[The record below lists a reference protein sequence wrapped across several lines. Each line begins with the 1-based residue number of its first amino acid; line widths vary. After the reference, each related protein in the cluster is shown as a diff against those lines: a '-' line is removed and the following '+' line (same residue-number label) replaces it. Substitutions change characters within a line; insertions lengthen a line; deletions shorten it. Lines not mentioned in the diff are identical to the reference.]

1 MHSPI
6 FPDRARAGTANT
18 HRVARSLLAAV
29 ALVVLV
35 PASLVVLGGF
45 VPALPLVGRLGQLV
59 ISYLPWLG
67 LTAAFTAL
75 LSGIAFGL
83 GGSRGATIL
92 LGASLLTLGAT
103 ILITAELWSVAS
115 ANGASFSLIRQLS
128 PDPAPRQPD
137 SRVTYATV
145 DGQDLHAEIWEPPSG
160 APGTTFTPQAKP
172 GAGVLFIHGG
182 GFWGGALGSRPALFG
197 AVADSG
203 IPVVDV
209 EYRISPPPRW
219 NQAPGDILCA
229 LTWLDQ
235 NGPSYGIDPSK
246 IVVIGESAGGNLALV
261 AAYSAGTGNVAS
273 SCGVDPAPPAAV
285 VAISPTAD
293 LAGMWRDASLS
304 LDGATFPEAYIG
316 GTPAQF
322 PDRYDRAS
330 PMWLI
335 RKDVPPTLILAGSID
350 HLVHL
355 ERTTIVSDQLKAAGA
370 ESTLVVVPFAD
381 HGFDGP
387 PNAFGQQLE
396 DQLLPAFIRAHT

>member
-1 MHSPI
+1 VRLAGP
-6 FPDRARAGTANT
+6 RAPRDAPRPAPRNLVIRGLLTA
-18 HRVARSLLAAV
+18 L

-35 PASLVVLGGF
+35 PAAAVVLGGF
-45 VPALPLVGRLGQLV
+45 APTWPLVGRLGQLV
-59 ISYLPWLG
+59 IPYLPWLA
-67 LTAAFTAL
+67 LTAAFAAV
-75 LSGIAFGL
+75 LSGAALAL
-83 GGSRGATIL
+83 GGSRGAGVL
-92 LGASLLTLGAT
+92 LAASLLTLAAT
-103 ILITAELWSVAS
+103 GLIIAQLFSVAG
-115 ANGASFSLIRQLS
+115 ANGASFSLLRQLG
-128 PDPAPRQPD
+128 PDPAPRQRD
-137 SRVTYATV
+137 SRVTYVTV
-145 DGQDLHAEIWEPPSG
+145 EGQDLHAEVWEPRSG
-160 APGTTFTPQAKP
+160 STAP

-197 AVADSG
+197 ALADAG

-229 LTWLDQ
+229 LAWLEQ
-235 NGPSYGIDPSK
+235 HGPSYGIDPSR
-246 IVVIGESAGGNLALV
+246 IVIVGESAGGNLALM
-261 AAYSAGTGNVAS
+261 AAYSAGTGKVPS
-273 SCGVDPAPPAAV
+273 SCGADPAPPRAV

-293 LAGMWRDASLS
+293 LKGIWQDASLA
-304 LDGATFPEAYIG
+304 LDGATFPEPYIG

-355 ERTTIVSDQLKAAGA
+355 ERTTIVSEQLKAAGA
-370 ESTLVVVPFAD
+370 RSTLVVVPFAD

-396 DQLLPAFIRAHT
+396 DQLLPAFIRANT